1 MASQP
6 GPSIPTV
13 AETLKHPAY
22 STAIWKL
29 EPDKKGLASV
39 AEGRGGP
46 FNISWEIHGEGPIKL
61 IFIMGLGGLK
71 SAWQRQTLY
80 FGHQNRHKYSV
91 LILDNRGVGDS
102 DKPLMRYSTSEM
114 ALDIAELL
122 ASPEIQWIPSYP
134 LPTSFSPSSK
144 LHITGISLGGMISQ
158 ELALLIP
165 QAVSS
170 LNLCCTAAHIEN
182 TTTFTENMANR
193 ASMLIPKSLDKS
205 VGDAARSIFAHSWLY
220 AKDDTELPNP
230 KTTPKVLPP
239 FPSDPE
245 IKYQHFDS
253 NAQRFVAQEM
263 HKRLDPT
270 RFGLK
275 GFLLQ
280 LIAAGWH
287 HKSEAQ
293 MKELGDLVGR
303 ERIMVM
309 HGTEDRM
316 ISPPHGHKLIK
327 YLQPAAGIIV
337 EGMGHAPSVERT
349 EWFHKVLEERIDVGE
364 RLDKVK

>member
-1 MASQP
+1 MSSQP

-13 AETLKHPAY
+13 AETLQHPAY

-29 EPDKKGLASV
+29 EPDKQGLASV

-80 FGHQNRHKYSV
+80 FGHQNRDKYSV
-91 LILDNRGVGDS
+91 LLYDNRGVGDS

-114 ALDIAELL
+114 ALDVAELL
-122 ASPEIQWIPSYP
+122 ASPEVNWLPSYP
-134 LPTSFSPSSK
+134 LPSIHQPSSK
-144 LHITGISLGGMISQ
+144 IHVTGISLGGMIAQ
-158 ELALLIP
+158 ELGLLIP
-165 QAVSS
+165 GAISS
-170 LNLCCTAAHIEN
+170 LNLCCTAANIEN

-193 ASMLIPKSLDKS
+193 ASMLIPKSLDRS
-205 VGDAARSIFAHSWLY
+205 VGDTARQIFSHAWL
-220 AKDDTELPNP
+220 ASPDDASLPDP
-230 KTTPKVLPP
+230 TSTPKCLHP

-245 IKYQHFDS
+245 INYKHFTS

-287 HKSEAQ
+287 HKSESQ
-293 MKELGDLVGR
+293 LKELGDKLGR
-303 ERIMVM
+303 GRIMVM

-316 ISPPHGHKLIK
+316 ISPPHGEKLVK

-337 EGMGHAPSVERT
+337 EGMGHAPTVERT
-349 EWFHKVLEERIDVGE
+349 EWFHKILEGRVEVGE
-364 RLDKVK
+364 KLDKGK